1 MDLESPTPPIDFAQP
16 PFLAEPPLRRLPIDL
31 SELTFAMDMAGSSMG
46 MIHNYLDR
54 ETGEILF
61 VSEDN
66 LEECE
71 EVVERIETEP
81 ERYVEV
87 PTDDSRAAFRDMEDF
102 AETVEDERL
111 QRWLWRSLSGSRP
124 FRRFKDAV
132 AVDGEVEERWFRFRD
147 ERQMARAVAWLAEE
161 GLAPAE

>member
-1 MDLESPTPPIDFAQP
+1 MDLDNPTQSPAFAELPVPI
-16 PFLAEPPLRRLPIDL
+16 EPPLRRLPIDL
-31 SELTFAMDMAGSSMG
+31 SDLTFAMDLAGSSMG
-46 MIHNYLDR
+46 MIHNYVDR

-71 EVVERIETEP
+71 ETVERIETEP

-87 PTDDSRAAFRDMEDF
+87 PMDDSHAAYRDMEDF

-132 AVDGEVEERWFRFRD
+132 AADDAVEERGFRFRD